1 MENNAFLNADT
12 AWTFPV
18 IQYAVNTSYVEVR
31 RASGIAFILLEL
43 IRSAENHEE
52 KLVATLYNFGV
63 PYDIHYIFGDELANM
78 INLEIIR
85 MKSGRDFS
93 TDLLNHYHVS
103 DFEVT
108 ELGNRLFADGTIPT
122 GNKGTKKLILY
133 YDLAVKDIMIRCN
146 YRLFRLE
153 NTIME
158 TSYIGGAVLNEDDI
172 KLFVA
177 DNMSRYGFRKGET
190 ITEYSF
196 EEEPVSLV
204 YKLEDAVNVRIDREG
219 LHVTAKDKARD
230 IYLHD
235 NYSADIVA
243 NMLMAKKKY
252 KFPEKLAD
260 VVRSYEELDLT
271 RAVGIDIPSMLSKVM
286 EKKNRLSLS
295 PYAKMKNSECIIN
308 RETAEM
314 LFRQCGLDGYACYY
328 ENGQLYQI
336 RPGCF
341 AVEANGFRGKCR
353 INLIVTEHIPDEIS
367 DQILHSLYSYM
378 TTDVSREENCD
389 LLNAIT
395 DVTGS
400 DYYLGSFV
408 FTTLERAVKIDE
420 KLSVLQSM
428 DEKLKSLKAWSDISA
443 TAAAPLFDKLCQ
455 EVTADN
461 FAVMDHH
468 SSVLRKLLK
477 MDEADYLNAISE
489 NLKKT
494 GDDMIVYEVLE
505 EAGYRTESILTIVN
519 AFKIFCTD
527 LLEGTAV
534 SSRTKLGVQCTL
546 LGQSLS
552 ELKDITSIENA
563 AEDPAELE
571 FDTERFLKVF
581 ATFETSLKKIGKYKV
596 YAREQFDKLSLFESR
611 FLELKELTI
620 IEQEVSK
627 DPTRIDKA
635 YIEQM
640 LRKSRYKDAI
650 CDLHVRLQYELNRLF
665 NTKKEKTYD
674 LLTDRLITGYLSA
687 DEIDEM
693 QKLRKCRNEF
703 QHPTERRKIKY
714 SEQIIKNWCGI
725 VEKLGGIDHESRGNN

>member
-1 MENNAFLNADT
+1 MENNTFLNTDT
-12 AWTFPV
+12 AWTFPI

-31 RASGIAFILLEL
+31 KASGIAFILLEL
-43 IRSAENHEE
+43 IRNAENHEE
-52 KLVATLYNFGV
+52 KLVATLYNLGV

-85 MKSGRDFS
+85 LKSGRDFGI
-93 TDLLNHYHVS
+93 DLLKHYHVS

-108 ELGNRLFADGTIPT
+108 ELGNRLFAEGTIPT
-122 GNKGTKKLILY
+122 GNKGTKKLTLY
-133 YDLAVKDIMIRCN
+133 YDLAVKDIMIKCN
-146 YRLFRLE
+146 YRLFRPE
-153 NTIME
+153 NTMVE
-158 TSYIGGAVLNEDDI
+158 TSCIGDTLLNEDDI

-190 ITEYSF
+190 IAEYSF
-196 EEEPVSLV
+196 EDEPVSLV
-204 YKLEDAVNVRIDREG
+204 YKLEDAVNVRIDRDG

-235 NYSADIVA
+235 NYSADVVA

-252 KFPEKLAD
+252 RFPEMLAY
-260 VVRSYEELDLT
+260 VVRSYEDLDLT

-295 PYAKMKNSECIIN
+295 PYAEMKNSECIIN

-328 ENGQLYQI
+328 EDGQLYQI

-341 AVEANGFRGKCR
+341 TVEANSFRGKCR
-353 INLIVTEHIPDEIS
+353 INLIVTEHMSDEIS
-367 DQILHSLYSYM
+367 DQMLRSLYSYM
-378 TTDVSREENCD
+378 ITDVSREENCD
-389 LLNAIT
+389 LLNAVT

-400 DYYLGSFV
+400 DYYLDSFV
-408 FTTLERAVKIDE
+408 FTALDRAVKIDE
-420 KLSVLQSM
+420 KLSILQSM
-428 DEKLKSLKAWSDISA
+428 DEKLKNLKAWSDISA
-443 TAAAPLFDKLCQ
+443 KAAAPLFDKLCQ

-461 FAVMDHH
+461 FAVMDHG
-468 SSVLRKLLK
+468 SVLRKLLK

-494 GDDMIVYEVLE
+494 GDDMIVYEALE

-519 AFKIFCTD
+519 VFRIFCTD

-534 SSRTKLGVQCTL
+534 SSRTKLGMQCTL

-552 ELKDITSIENA
+552 ELKDITGIENA
-563 AEDPAELE
+563 ADDPEELE

-581 ATFETSLKKIGKYKV
+581 AAFETLLKKIGKYKV
-596 YAREQFDKLSLFESR
+596 YAREQFDELSLFESR

-620 IEQEVSK
+620 IEQEASK
-627 DPTRIDKA
+627 DPTKIDKA

-674 LLTDRLITGYLSA
+674 LLTDRSITGYLSA

-714 SEQIIKNWCGI
+714 SEQIIKDWCGI
-725 VEKLGGIDHESRGNN
+725 VEKLGGMNHESCGNN